1 LKTLFVGNL
10 PFSSTQP
17 EITELFGKFG
27 AVNSV
32 TMIVHKESGR
42 PRGFC
47 FVEMED
53 EAALGAI
60 EGLNNAEFGGR
71 ILKVEL
77 RYRDL
82 DPKEPRSQPKPEQQ
96 G

>member
-10 PFSSTQP
+10 PFSSSQAD
-17 EITELFGKFG
+17 ITELFAQHGT
-27 AVNSV
+27 VNLV

-47 FVEMED
+47 FVEMD
-53 EAALGAI
+53 DDGAQEAITALNGT
-60 EGLNNAEFGGR
+60 EFGGR
-71 ILKVEL
+71 KLKVEF

-82 DPKEPRSQPKPEQQ
+82 NPSDARYQPSPQTQ
-96 G
+96 S